1 MRSYLRALLVLHR
14 TYRRLP
20 ATARL
25 HILIRFLTA
34 PFLRVLRHVP
44 ADARTSLEIG
54 GGHGVFS
61 RLVAERGVTAY
72 AVEPDTRKLARVDH
86 VRMIAGYDT
95 CIRGTFDVVAI
106 LDVLYAIP
114 LAEWDPLL
122 ARVAQRLAPGGMLL
136 IKEMDPSARVKN
148 AWNRTQER
156 ISMRFLKI
164 TKAETF
170 NVEGVSAFVARLERL
185 GFRDVVVKRVDFGY
199 PHPHVLFV
207 GRKPE

>member
-34 PFLRVLRHVP
+34 PFVRVLPHVP
-44 ADARTSLEIG
+44 AGARTSLEIG
-54 GGHGVFS
+54 GGHAVFS
-61 RLVAERGVTAY
+61 RLLAERGLRAY
-72 AVEPDTRKLARVDH
+72 SVEPDTHKLARVDK
-86 VRMIAGYDT
+86 VTTIAGYDT
-95 CIRGTFDVVAI
+95 CIRGTFDLVAI

-114 LAEWDPLL
+114 IAEWDNLL
-122 ARVAQRLAPGGMLL
+122 ARVLQRLNPGGTLL
-136 IKEMDPSARVKN
+136 IKEMDPSARLKN
-148 AWNRTQER
+148 TWNRTQER

-170 NVEGVSAFVARLERL
+170 NVEGVGPFVERLERA
-185 GFRDVVVKRVDFGY
+185 GFRNVAVKRVDFGY

-207 GRKPE
+207 ARK